1 MKSGEKKKRRNSA
14 GKYLSFKHFLNFV
27 LEMLI
32 IIMHTRPLDGEQ
44 ELKSEARV
52 DSSQEIPSTCS
63 EDSRNYSGNGHDI
76 LRDGYELHEKTRSGS
91 SGVNNGVGNKDQD
104 HDLDGYEKVNDMEK
118 ALKCQAQLIDQ
129 YEAMEK
135 AQREWEEKFRENN
148 NSTPVC
154 FIRN

>member
-1 MKSGEKKKRRNSA
+1 
-14 GKYLSFKHFLNFV
+14 
-27 LEMLI
+27 
-32 IIMHTRPLDGEQ
+32 MHIRPLDGEH

-52 DSSQEIPSTCS
+52 DSSQEIAPSTCS
-63 EDSRNYSGNGHDI
+63 EDSQNCSVNGHKI
-76 LRDGYELHEKTRSGS
+76 LRDGYKLHEKTRSGS
-91 SGVNNGVGNKDQD
+91 SEVHTSVGNKGQD
-104 HDLDGYEKVNDMEK
+104 HSFDGYEKVNDMEE

-154 FIRN
+154 SIRNWLLVTFWLFLPFIISTI